1 MKAENFH
8 PSSKRKETCACEFR
22 VVWLKVIEC
31 GLNGER
37 SHANRNLFSLFF
49 SLFFMCSRPNYL
61 ATSGRE
67 VKGARVTYALRLGEV
82 ADIVDN
88 TLHKGMA
95 CPSN

>member
-1 MKAENFH
+1 MASVLMRVENCLAF
-8 PSSKRKETCACEFR
+8 
-22 VVWLKVIEC
+22 
-31 GLNGER
+31 
-37 SHANRNLFSLFF
+37 FF
-49 SLFFMCSRPNYL
+49 SLFFMRSRPNYL

-88 TLHKGMA
+88 TLHCKGMA